1 MLPRNA
7 ERIECAGAAPKSWAV
22 ATSPPR
28 EIVSVKSEAI
38 RVLPSP
44 YVTLV
49 LERRLAEVLE
59 LAGMYMFWSE
69 IWVSRVVRRDWTQ
82 RRVEPVSRSM

>member
-1 MLPRNA
+1 
-7 ERIECAGAAPKSWAV
+7 
-22 ATSPPR
+22 
-28 EIVSVKSEAI
+28 VSVKSEAI

>member
-1 MLPRNA
+1 M
-7 ERIECAGAAPKSWAV
+7 
-22 ATSPPR
+22 
-28 EIVSVKSEAI
+28 SVKSEAI